1 MRKALVYSLL
11 TFVVAAVLAA
21 PTSASSSVTLDGSF
35 FRTFIRTGT
44 DTISCPA
51 TVDGNEC
58 GVIQFVGL
66 GAADYVYKYG
76 PMFEPNGQKGCF
88 NIDGTFKITLRSDG
102 SATSGPLTGVWCK
115 PGLSGDRQGGWNS
128 YGNPFSESDTV
139 AFANGTGQFA
149 ALQGNA
155 AFTQQSAGASWR
167 GALDGV
173 LTG

>member
-1 MRKALVYSLL
+1 MRKMLVYSLL
-11 TFVVAAVLAA
+11 AFVVVAVLAA
-21 PTSASSSVTLDGSF
+21 PTSASSSVTLDGAF
-35 FRTFIRTGT
+35 FRTFIQPGT
-44 DTISCPA
+44 DTIRCPA

-76 PMFEPNGQKGCF
+76 PTFEPNGQTGCF
-88 NIDGTFKITLRSDG
+88 NIDGTFTITLRSDG
-102 SATSGPLTGVWCK
+102 SSTSGRLTGVWCN
-115 PGLSGDRQGGWNS
+115 PGRSGYRQGGWGS

-149 ALQGNA
+149 ALKGNA
-155 AFTQQSAGASWR
+155 AFTQQSSGASWR